1 MCLAKV
7 FLGQKENENLI
18 LEDVAYVGVEGKTL
32 QLVTL
37 FGERKEISA
46 KLLKEID
53 FQNSRIILEKSDQ

>member
-18 LEDVAYVGVEGKTL
+18 LEDVAYVGVEGETL

-37 FGERKEISA
+37 FGERKEISG
-46 KLLKEID
+46 KLKEID
-53 FQNSRIILEKSDQ
+53 FQNSRIICEKSDQ